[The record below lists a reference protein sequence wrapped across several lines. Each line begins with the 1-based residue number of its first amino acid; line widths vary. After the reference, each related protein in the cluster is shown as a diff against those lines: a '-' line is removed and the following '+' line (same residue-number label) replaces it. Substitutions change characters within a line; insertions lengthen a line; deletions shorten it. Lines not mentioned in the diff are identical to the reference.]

1 MHRTA
6 QGRCVSQ
13 HSSNANKLFYG
24 DNLHVLRDHVAD
36 ESVDLIYLDPPFNSK
51 RDYNLLFKTPKGME
65 SDAQIT
71 AFEDSWH
78 WAQQAE
84 DEFKE
89 IVNPL
94 PELMRRRG
102 ANTDVADLMRALRS
116 FLKENDMLAYLTMMC
131 NRLLELHRVLK
142 PTGSL
147 YLHCDPTA
155 SHYLKLVLD
164 GVFGK
169 EFYRSE
175 IVWKRT
181 SAHSSANR
189 FGPVHDIVFFYSK
202 GSRFCWNEQ
211 FQPYDETYLSGF
223 YTHFDGDG
231 RRWRRSDLTG
241 AGTRN
246 GDTGLVWRGVDVTQ
260 KGRHWSQLPSELDR
274 LDKAGKIH
282 WPAKAGGMPM
292 LKRYLDDQ
300 SGVPLQDVWTDI
312 NPMHNLSEERLGYPT
327 QKPLAL
333 LERIISA
340 SSNEGDLVL
349 DPFCGCGT
357 AVHAAEK
364 LHRRWIGIDITHLSV
379 SLIEKR
385 MKQAFPYLD
394 KSRSGDPTTTS
405 GRTGLGFEV
414 IGIPQDF
421 DSAKNLAE
429 RDKYQFQFWAC
440 TLVNAQPYKGGKKGA
455 DGGVDGIIYAE
466 VGKNKTEKILVSV
479 KGGANISNGMVRD
492 LQGAMDREKAI
503 MGLFITLTVPT
514 KPMIAQAVS
523 AGYYEN
529 EHYLTPFPKLQILS
543 IEGLLNGAERA
554 LYPDLSMGGQT
565 FATAKKEK
573 KGDETK
579 QLGLI

>member
-1 MHRTA
+1 MPEN
-6 QGRCVSQ
+6 VK
-13 HSSNANKLFYG
+13 NKLFYG

-89 IVNPL
+89 IVNPS

-102 ANTDVADLMRALRS
+102 ANTAVADLMRALRS

-169 EFYRSE
+169 ENYRNE
-175 IVWKRT
+175 IIWKRS
-181 SAHSSANR
+181 SAHSDHAQGAKHYGR
-189 FGPVHDIVFFYSK
+189 VTDTIFYYAK
-202 GSRFCWNEQ
+202 TQEAPLKPQ
-211 FQPYDETYLSGF
+211 FLPYDEKYVERDYRRIEEGT
-223 YTHFDGDG
+223 G
-231 RRWRRSDLTG
+231 RRY
-241 AGTRN
+241 
-246 GDTGLVWRGVDVTQ
+246 
-260 KGRHWSQLPSELDR
+260 R
-274 LDKAGKIH
+274 LDNIQGPGGA
-282 WPAKAGGMPM
+282 AKGNPQYEVMGVTRYWRYSKDRMAQLIAEGRIIQPNPGTVPQY
-292 LKRYLDDQ
+292 KRYLDEMP
-300 SGVPLQDVWTDI
+300 GVPAQNLWDDVSVI
-312 NPMHNLSEERLGYPT
+312 NNRSAEFLGYPT

-340 SSNEGDLVL
+340 SSNEGDVVL

-394 KSRSGDPTTTS
+394 DKRVHGSTS
-405 GRTGLGFEV
+405 SPRTDSTAPLHVGFEV

-479 KGGANISNGMVRD
+479 KGGANISNGMIRD

-503 MGLFITLTVPT
+503 MGLFITLTAPT

-523 AGYYEN
+523 AGHYEN
-529 EHYLTPFPKLQILS
+529 ELFPKPFPKLQILS
-543 IEGLLNGAERA
+543 IEGLLNGTERA

-565 FATAKKEK
+565 FVTAKKEK
-573 KGDETK
+573 GNAASK
-579 QLGLI
+579 QGSLI